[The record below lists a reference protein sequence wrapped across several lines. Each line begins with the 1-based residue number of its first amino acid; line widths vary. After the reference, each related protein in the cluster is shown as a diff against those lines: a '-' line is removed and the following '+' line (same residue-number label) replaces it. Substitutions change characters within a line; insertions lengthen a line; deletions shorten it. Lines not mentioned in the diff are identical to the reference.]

1 MMSLLRIVL
10 LLLILV
16 SIVIINTG
24 FKIISKGRH
33 SFKLQAANV
42 KVNNLDNKKSIEIES
57 GAPLSLACVRTD
69 LRLSFQ
75 CKQGHCLSCEVNLD
89 GKIVRACQTKV
100 PAKKSITIKKKV

>member
-1 MMSLLRIVL
+1 MMMSLMRTVL
-10 LLLILV
+10 LLIILV
-16 SIVIINTG
+16 SVIG
-24 FKIISKGRH
+24 FKSIISKWH
-33 SFKLQAANV
+33 QSSFKLQANV
-42 KVNNLDNKKSIEIES
+42 KVNNLDNKKSIEIEAGS
-57 GAPLSLACVRTD
+57 PLSLACVRTD

>member
-1 MMSLLRIVL
+1 MLLRIVL

-16 SIVIINTG
+16 STKG
-24 FKIISKGRH
+24 FKIISKGH
-33 SFKLQAANV
+33 YSCFKLQAANV

>member
-1 MMSLLRIVL
+1 MIVL
-10 LLLILV
+10 LLSILV
-16 SIVIINTG
+16 STIG
-24 FKIISKGRH
+24 FKIISKGHH
-33 SFKLQAANV
+33 SFKLHAANV